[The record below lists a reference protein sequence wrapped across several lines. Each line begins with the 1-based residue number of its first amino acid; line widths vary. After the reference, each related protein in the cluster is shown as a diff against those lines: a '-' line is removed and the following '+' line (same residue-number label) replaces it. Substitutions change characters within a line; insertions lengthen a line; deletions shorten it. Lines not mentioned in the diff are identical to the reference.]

1 MPHGSQML
9 SPRCNSRIV
18 RITGRWDDAWFST
31 GLRILKNLK
40 IRTQKLS
47 DFACVFGI
55 LADSGNHGSRRTRA
69 PIHFASNLRVLSRKP
84 RGSSPK
90 HLISRLGEFLCRFC
104 VRIWPVLRAY
114 STKARKYRRWCR
126 CQATAPRPCF
136 STPRSPTPP
145 IFVSQLCRRDDLRF
159 CKGIYLWLHVEQHHL
174 PSSWRSL
181 GSSPTP
187 QTPSKF
193 ELSWDQHESD
203 SQ

>member
-1 MPHGSQML
+1 MPHPA
-9 SPRCNSRIV
+9 SPLDSFFQN
-18 RITGRWDDAWFST
+18 THA
-31 GLRILKNLK
+31 KY
-40 IRTQKLS
+40 
-47 DFACVFGI
+47 FACVFGI

-136 STPRSPTPP
+136 STPRSPTPQ
-145 IFVSQLCRRDDLRF
+145 IFVSQLCQRDDFRF

-187 QTPSKF
+187 QTTQRKF
-193 ELSWDQHESD
+193 NTSVILFNSGI
-203 SQ
+203 

>member
-9 SPRCNSRIV
+9 SPRCNFRIV
-18 RITGRWDDAWFST
+18 RITGRWADAWFST

-55 LADSGNHGSRRTRA
+55 LADSGNHGSGRIRA
-69 PIHFASNLRVLSRKP
+69 PTYFSSNLHVLSRKP

-90 HLISRLGEFLCRFC
+90 HLISRLDGFLSRFC
-104 VRIWPVLRAY
+104 VRISWFCVRI
-114 STKARKYRRWCR
+114 STKARKYRSWCR

-159 CKGIYLWLHVEQHHL
+159 CKGIYLWLPVEQHHL
-174 PSSWRSL
+174 HPCCTSNSVVR
-181 GSSPTP
+181 
-187 QTPSKF
+187 
-193 ELSWDQHESD
+193 
-203 SQ
+203 

>member
-90 HLISRLGEFLCRFC
+90 HLISRLGGFLCRFC

-114 STKARKYRRWCR
+114 FDKSSKISEMVQMPSYSSSSLLQYTQEPNSTNFRVP
-126 CQATAPRPCF
+126 TLSPR
-136 STPRSPTPP
+136 
-145 IFVSQLCRRDDLRF
+145 
-159 CKGIYLWLHVEQHHL
+159 
-174 PSSWRSL
+174 
-181 GSSPTP
+181 
-187 QTPSKF
+187 
-193 ELSWDQHESD
+193 
-203 SQ
+203 